1 MLPMGRGNTRM
12 PSEGN
17 SVQGQ
22 AGKGVGKGGKN
33 GSKNGNLTPAG
44 RLQKKT
50 TKNCGAVGVVD
61 ASFAFLLLLSL
72 SDPSSWFSVL
82 DRSL

>member
-44 RLQKKT
+44 RLPTKKNT

-61 ASFAFLLLLSL
+61 AKFCFPFAFVS
-72 SDPSSWFSVL
+72 FRSVFL
-82 DRSL
+82 VFGTG

>member
-1 MLPMGRGNTRM
+1 MGRGNTRM

-22 AGKGVGKGGKN
+22 AGNGVGKGGKN

-44 RLQKKT
+44 RLPTKKNT

-82 DRSL
+82 DSRSL